1 MSNLS
6 ITQHFTTAQ
15 SHAPIGT
22 HQQTLMFKPSLTALT
37 KYVAELEKHNWIY
50 AHNDNHRVYCRGKA
64 VQAKLEAQAL
74 THPLYQKAFDIW
86 YAYVSFAA
94 ATCPDRKVRKDTAI
108 TSLYA
113 EQMMFS

>member
-6 ITQHFTTAQ
+6 TVKHFT
-15 SHAPIGT
+15 PIGT
-22 HQQTLMFKPSLTALT
+22 QQQTLMFNPSLSALT
-37 KYVAELEKHNWIY
+37 KYVSELEKHNWVY

-64 VQAKLEAQAL
+64 VQTKLEATAL

-94 ATCPDRKVRKDTAI
+94 ATCPDRELRKNAAI

-113 EQMMFS
+113 EQMLNF